1 MDEVDVTKGENRV
14 WFGPLCVARIDDGRC
29 QIEVRDDAGRTHP
42 VEVPDYLIE
51 MVRGA
56 LGKCVQISC
65 METKDDDGNLK
76 ATAYFLR
83 LLTPGE
89 IGPLLPTRSWRERA
103 IEQGID
109 PDEPPNILPA
119 VAAML
124 PTRDDAV
131 RFGRELEKLRGR
143 KIFD

>member
-1 MDEVDVTKGENRV
+1 MDEVDVTRGQNRV

-29 QIEVRDDAGRTHP
+29 QIDVRDDSGQAHP
-42 VEVPDYLIE
+42 VEVPDYLIAK
-51 MVRGA
+51 VRDA
-56 LGKCVQISC
+56 LGKPVQISC
-65 METKDDDGNLK
+65 METEDDDGNLK

-89 IGPLLPTRSWRERA
+89 IGPLRPTKSWRERA
-103 IEQGID
+103 IEQGINPDD
-109 PDEPPNILPA
+109 PPDILPA
-119 VAAML
+119 VSAML
-124 PTRDDAV
+124 PTREDAV